1 MIGFGGIVV
10 MGMEQQEADRTVAE
24 AVARGIN
31 YFDVAPSYGDGDAEE
46 KRRVRGNR
54 PNRCC
59 GTLAKI
65 FWRSPSV
72 SGFQHRFW
80 VCGSGLEFLRP
91 RRQENSLKD
100 LKRKLTVAAMTALFA
115 AVLFQIVSVP
125 SAAQSDDAALIAK
138 AKAIHGRVL
147 KLDTHND
154 IEPSNFTPG
163 CNYTMRLTT
172 QVNLPKMVE
181 GGMDVSFM
189 IAYVGQGPLTS
200 EGYDHAY
207 RQAIAKFDA
216 IHRLTEQIAPDQIG
230 LALSPADV
238 FALHKKNL
246 RIAVIGVENGYP
258 IGTDIKRVK
267 EFYDRGGRYMS
278 LAHNGNSQLA
288 DSNTGEAQ
296 GYLYN
301 NGLSP
306 LGREVIAEMNRL
318 GMMVDLSHPS
328 KGANL
333 EAIRLSKAP
342 VIASHSG
349 VRALADVSRN
359 MDDEQLLA
367 LKENGGV
374 IQVVGFASYI
384 KTDSK
389 ERVEALAKLRE
400 DFGLA
405 APGGRG
411 GGRGRGRGNAEFAG
425 GGAPGTARACPVE
438 GADGS
443 APAGRR
449 GGGGF
454 GRGRGNAGLDA
465 LSPEMRAE
473 YDKRLAEI
481 DAKFPPARRANVKD
495 FVNHIDYAV
504 KLIGI
509 DHVGISSD
517 FDGGGGIDGWNS
529 AAEAF
534 NVTLELVRRGYTE
547 EQIGRLWSGNL
558 LRVWGEVQKV
568 AQKLQN
574 EKG

>member
-1 MIGFGGIVV
+1 MHRKPTISGI
-10 MGMEQQEADRTVAE
+10 
-24 AVARGIN
+24 
-31 YFDVAPSYGDGDAEE
+31 
-46 KRRVRGNR
+46 
-54 PNRCC
+54 
-59 GTLAKI
+59 
-65 FWRSPSV
+65 
-72 SGFQHRFW
+72 
-80 VCGSGLEFLRP
+80 
-91 RRQENSLKD
+91 
-100 LKRKLTVAAMTALFA
+100 TALSVALLFLLA
-115 AVLFQIVSVP
+115 AS
-125 SAAQSDDAALIAK
+125 SGKAQSDDAALIAK
-138 AKAIHGRVL
+138 AKAIHSRVL

-154 IEPSNFTPG
+154 IEPSNFTPD

-189 IAYVGQGPLTS
+189 IVYVGQGPLTP
-200 EGYDHAY
+200 EGYDNAY
-207 RQAIAKFDA
+207 RAAIAKFDA
-216 IHRLTEQIAPDQIG
+216 IHRLTGKIAPGQIG
-230 LALSPADV
+230 LALTPADV
-238 FALHKKNL
+238 LALHRKNL
-246 RIAVIGVENGYP
+246 RIAVIGIENGYP
-258 IGTDIKRVK
+258 IGTDIQRVK

-288 DSNTGEAQ
+288 DSNTGETQ

-367 LKENGGV
+367 LKKNGGV

-389 ERVEALAKLRE
+389 ERVEALGKLRE
-400 DFGLA
+400 ELGLT
-405 APGGRG
+405 APEGRGGG
-411 GGRGRGRGNAEFAG
+411 GGRGRGRGAGGDAAAAAPRPCPVESGDASASGRRDG
-425 GGAPGTARACPVE
+425 GGA
-438 GADGS
+438 
-443 APAGRR
+443 
-449 GGGGF
+449 
-454 GRGRGNAGLDA
+454 GRGRGNAALDA
-465 LSPEMRAE
+465 LSPERRAE

-481 DAKFPPARRANVKD
+481 DARFPPAGRATVKD

-517 FDGGGGIDGWNS
+517 FDGGGGVDGWNS

-547 EQIGRLWSGNL
+547 AQIGKLWSGNL
-558 LRVWGEVQKV
+558 LRVWGEVEKVSRELQK
-568 AQKLQN
+568 K
-574 EKG
+574 